1 MAILHGEQD
10 AVVPW
15 REAAGFSGCYDAY
28 FLLLQDS
35 GYPYLPAFVSLLEHP
50 NSHIRNRTLELI
62 AANAKWDSQGLYDTS
77 IHQFLLHIKD
87 KTPATARKCIQ
98 LLPKIAI
105 AKPEL
110 VPQIHSALQDID
122 LSLYSERAQ
131 QSIKKAVSTALAAI
145 ELVK

>member
-87 KTPATARKCIQ
+87 KTPATARKC
-98 LLPKIAI
+98 

-110 VPQIHSALQDID
+110 VPQIHSALQQDID